1 MVHNGRMKHTPNK
14 QTTTIVKISHNQK
27 TTTTTINDKHCTTAS
42 NVPGEQRCRDTKISR
57 IYQHDIVVIT
67 PGQHKVVGLVRS
79 MVLGLLGPA
88 GLLHRSG
95 SSCGTNSFVTWKA
108 QRTRVL
114 ATKRSH
120 VRTCR
125 GALALTVAQNTV
137 HGRVQHQVLVVFQP
151 DILGHVLCP
160 VFMQQGLRVK
170 RRRGEVRPSWT
181 KASNK
186 DTHGKERLDRGGRLC
201 QYHLLDACALTTR
214 ASS

>member
-1 MVHNGRMKHTPNK
+1 
-14 QTTTIVKISHNQK
+14 
-27 TTTTTINDKHCTTAS
+27 
-42 NVPGEQRCRDTKISR
+42 
-57 IYQHDIVVIT
+57 
-67 PGQHKVVGLVRS
+67 

-95 SSCGTNSFVTWKA
+95 SSCGTNSFVTWRA

-114 ATKRSH
+114 ATKRSY

-170 RRRGEVRPSWT
+170 RRGETVVDESKQQRHPWKGKVRPRWT
-181 KASNK
+181 TLPVPPPRCLRTYHPSVVVG
-186 DTHGKERLDRGGRLC
+186 TGQFGEIGTTERAENNRY
-201 QYHLLDACALTTR
+201 QKQ
-214 ASS
+214 